1 MTAPPHDDRDLRTWT
16 PRRTVVALTI
26 LLVLQIVVSAPWSL
40 DVPVWLAAVCR
51 PSPDL
56 IALAALALLL
66 RAAGR
71 VRLGACT
78 AGLLLWIVALLGQ
91 PIVLFPLIFQRP
103 FELVDILQVQGLVH
117 LLMQRW
123 PVWQQALV
131 LFAIVAALPLFVLA
145 FARATTAVRHRRALH
160 EPFTLFAAWLIFGM
174 MPSLGWQPS
183 TLLALGKCT
192 QRAIVVWLDLDGSG
206 ARMQQAIDAGIERM
220 QAAPHD
226 LTGLRGVDV
235 HVLFVESY
243 GGVAWRH
250 PALAARTERLWTQLD
265 TDLRNRGFAASCG
278 FVHPAFTGGGSWKAH
293 QELFTGIRVPDQR
306 TWDTVMTTNGPRL
319 PQLFAATGRHTVEVM
334 PAMPEPWPKGARF
347 YGFAQSLMQPDLPYD
362 GHVYTF
368 GRMPDQVALLHLFE
382 RVVQPAERP
391 LFTTF
396 ISVSSHSPWSETPRY
411 LPDWT
416 VRPGDF
422 ARPGIVHDVSWK
434 QVPAG
439 DELLPAYADSLDYA
453 LRTAV
458 GYVAR
463 LPRPSLVLLLGD
475 HQPPLSAVDVAC
487 PEDRRLDVP
496 VHVISNRPG
505 LLAPWREDG
514 FVPGNDPRA
523 AAGTWPLYELAPRLL
538 RHYTQVR

>member
-1 MTAPPHDDRDLRTWT
+1 MTARPDDDRDLRTWT
-16 PRRTVVALTI
+16 PRRTCVALTI
-26 LLVLQIVVSAPWSL
+26 LLVLQVVVSAPWSL
-40 DVPVWLAAVCR
+40 DVPVWLAAACR

-56 IALAALALLL
+56 MALAALALLA

-71 VRLGACT
+71 VRLGAWI
-78 AGLLLWIVALLGQ
+78 AGLLLWIVTLLGQ

-123 PVWQQALV
+123 PGWLQATV
-131 LFAIVAALPLFVLA
+131 LLAIVAALPLFVLA
-145 FARATTAVRHRRALH
+145 FARATTAVQHRRSLRA
-160 EPFTLFAAWLIFGM
+160 PFTLFAAWILFGL

-192 QRAIVVWLDLDGSG
+192 QRAIVVWLDLDGSR
-206 ARMQQAIDAGIERM
+206 ARMHEDIAAGIARM

-226 LTGLRGVDV
+226 LQGLRGIDV

-250 PALAARTERLWTQLD
+250 PDLAARTTALWTELD
-265 TDLRNRGFAASCG
+265 AELRARDFASTCG

-319 PQLFAATGRHTVEVM
+319 PKLFAAAGRHTVEVM
-334 PAMPEPWPKGARF
+334 PAMPEPWPEGARF

-391 LFTTF
+391 LFATF

-422 ARPGIVHDVSWK
+422 ARPGIVHNVSWT

-439 DELLPAYADSLDYA
+439 DELLPAYADSIEYA

-496 VHVISNRPG
+496 VHVLTNRPD

-523 AAGTWPLYELAPRLL
+523 VAGTWPLYELAPRLL
-538 RHYTQVR
+538 RHYAQNR